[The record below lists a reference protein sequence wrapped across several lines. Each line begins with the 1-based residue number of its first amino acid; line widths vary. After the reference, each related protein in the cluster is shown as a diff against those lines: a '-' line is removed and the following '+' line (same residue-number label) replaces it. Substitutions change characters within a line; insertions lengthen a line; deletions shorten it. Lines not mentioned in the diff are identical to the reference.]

1 MKITEIKFQN
11 ILSFKDFNWSGIDEG
26 LNVIV
31 GPNGAGKSN
40 IFIAINFLKD
50 FLSGPFKNYD
60 FNGEH
65 KWLINA
71 DKKDADKCKIC
82 IGIEFDKDD
91 EEELFKH
98 FFTLILQTTIRLDPP
113 TGISTGE
120 CFNEVLNR
128 IKVEAIDDFFKGTL
142 IFEFDENNPSGLI
155 YYIFEKSSKQISLY
169 LKGGQISNSLIIGD
183 KEPLLGIEPRTNIKD
198 FPSYN
203 DLKIKILEA
212 YNQCMNR
219 QEISDTKELS
229 FSFDEILNKILNEVK
244 KGNQCC
250 IYGFEAKWDE
260 SFDPSKNLKM
270 ALKINQNINPSPP
283 TFFSLFNHIIREK
296 IIKLDNF
303 RIPYIKDYPVDKI
316 ENSHPNLADGKDLAL
331 YLHKL
336 RNGNQEEK
344 KKFTEINSLFSN
356 IANAHLDL
364 RYQFLSENQNYD
376 QEVKF
381 TIMVIKEKEKENIA
395 IPLEYSGAGIQEL
408 VLLISLLKIPSSE
421 GCILLL
427 DEPAANLHSIMQ
439 KKLLSKFKNI
449 VNDKEQSEQ
458 NINKNQIFIIS
469 HSSHFIPKEK
479 FSFKSTKRIYLDDN
493 GYSAISREIEKE
505 NTINIASMSLM
516 TNFSDNLIS
525 SLFASCVILC
535 EGDNDYLALP
545 IWFEKCK
552 FEKYK
557 KEYIKGNSLH
567 DYNIMLFSL
576 DGWEKV
582 EYAINFLDSFEIPY
596 VALLDPDTMLNGN
609 KSIFKKIDLEI
620 PELSNKDKINEA
632 IKLLKDNFIFIYG
645 DNEDFVSSNGETFRE
660 IISKNLSISFED
672 LNRLHKNARDISK
685 NAREK
690 YGDDKNK
697 AFSISFAEETNPP
710 EEIKVLFEKALK
722 LAGAK

>member
-11 ILSFKDFNWSGIDEG
+11 ILSFNDFTWSGIDEG

-142 IFEFDENNPSGLI
+142 IFEFDENNPFGLI